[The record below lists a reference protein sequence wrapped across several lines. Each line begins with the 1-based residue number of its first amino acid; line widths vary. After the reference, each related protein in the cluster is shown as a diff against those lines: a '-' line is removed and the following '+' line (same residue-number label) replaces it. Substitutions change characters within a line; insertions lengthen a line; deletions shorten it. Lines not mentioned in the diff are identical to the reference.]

1 MTIPTLLEIP
11 AVRPD
16 SHQSSKLEFLAVGH
30 LGEYSYSEAIAQLKD
45 CGHLSLLDMQELSCT
60 DLNYLFEEIK
70 YWCVYGN
77 HEPKKLRSEPLAGL
91 QR

>member
-1 MTIPTLLEIP
+1 MTTPTLLDIS
-11 AVRPD
+11 AVLPD
-16 SHQSSKLEFLAVGH
+16 PNHSNKLEFLEVDH
-30 LGEYSYSEAIAQLKD
+30 LGKYSYLEAVAQLKD
-45 CGHLSLLDMQELSCT
+45 CGYMSLLDMQELSST